1 MGRIEKD
8 KNLYKFWVDGK
19 AKPYTIDI
27 NKGELL
33 GLRGSPIQRFPTA
46 VVELARY
53 TGVKTSVLRLVV
65 NGYPPSRTDLYQL
78 ADKLDAIGYSAS
90 TWELNNLSHKADEI
104 NFKDM
109 AKYLKSG
116 EGDIEDYIRHRMRE
130 MWLAKHNLRPTEQLT
145 QPMIDLLYDYCS
157 ANNYTVE
164 EISCFAYYLSR
175 GLYEFFI
182 AGNMFSRGTCASVL
196 KEFAKCCRA
205 LETPMEK
212 SDFFRQYINAQR
224 NFERQKD
231 VLLDKLIAEN
241 QRSKMSALA
250 FENDEFQVIVPTT
263 NKELITEGEN
273 QHNCVGGYGQRI
285 AEGNRYVVFIRHK
298 ADPSTSYITCDILTD
313 GRINQYLTRYNRY
326 TGSESAKAFEKLYQ
340 EHLYAN
346 WGE

>member
-46 VVELARY
+46 VIELARW
-53 TGVKTSVLRLVV
+53 TGSKTSVLRLVV
-65 NGYPPSRTDLYQL
+65 NGYFPSDTTLYQL
-78 ADKLDAIGYSAS
+78 ADKLDAIGYTAS
-90 TWELNNLSHKADEI
+90 PWELKKLSYKTDEI

-116 EGDIEDYIRHRMRE
+116 EGDIEDYICHRVRE
-130 MWLAKHNLRPTEQLT
+130 MWLTKHNLRPTEQLT

-157 ANNYTVE
+157 TNNYTTE

-175 GLYEFFI
+175 GLYEFFM
-182 AGNMFSRGTCASVL
+182 AGGMFSHSTCASVL

-231 VLLDKLIAEN
+231 ALLDKLIAEN
-241 QRSKMSALA
+241 QRSKLSALA

-263 NKELITEGEN
+263 NKELIAEGEN
-273 QHNCVGGYGQRI
+273 QHNCVGGYGKRI
-285 AEGNRYVVFIRHK
+285 ADGNRYVVFIRHK

-326 TGSESAKAFEKLYQ
+326 TGNESAKAFEKLYQ

>member
-19 AKPYTIDI
+19 AKPYIIDI

-53 TGVKTSVLRLVV
+53 TGAKTSVLRLVV
-65 NGYPPSRTDLYQL
+65 NGYSPSSTELYQL
-78 ADKLDAIGYSAS
+78 ADKLDAIGYSANY
-90 TWELNNLSHKADEI
+90 WELTKLSHRIDEI

-116 EGDIEDYIRHRMRE
+116 EGDIEDYIRHRVRE
-130 MWLAKHNLRPTEQLT
+130 MWLTKHNLRPTEQLT

-157 ANNYTVE
+157 SNNYTVE

-175 GLYEFFI
+175 GLYEFCTL
-182 AGNMFSRGTCASVL
+182 GDVLGHSTCASFL

-205 LETPMEK
+205 LGTPMEK

-231 VLLDKLIAEN
+231 ALLDKLIAEN
-241 QRSKMSALA
+241 QRSKLSALA
-250 FENDEFQVIVPTT
+250 FENDEFQVIIPTT

-273 QHNCVGGYGQRI
+273 QHNCVGGYGKRV
-285 AEGNRYVVFIRHK
+285 ADGNRYVVFIRYK
-298 ADPSTSYITCDILTD
+298 ADPNTSYITCDICTN
-313 GRINQYLTRYNRY
+313 GCINQYLARYNR
-326 TGSESAKAFEKLYQ
+326 SVSNESAKAFQKLYQ

>member
-8 KNLYKFWVDGK
+8 KNLVKFWVDGK
-19 AKPYTIDI
+19 AKPYIIDI

-46 VVELARY
+46 VTELARWSD
-53 TGVKTSVLRLVV
+53 VKTSVLRLVI
-65 NGYPPSRTDLYQL
+65 NGYFPSRTDLYQL
-78 ADKLDAIGYSAS
+78 ADKLDAIGYVAHA
-90 TWELNNLSHKADEI
+90 WELTKLSPKVAEI
-104 NFKDM
+104 NFKDL
-109 AKYLKSG
+109 AKYLKSN
-116 EGDIEDYIRHRMRE
+116 EGNIEDYLQHRMKE

-157 ANNYTVE
+157 SNNYTVE

-175 GLYEFFI
+175 GLYEFFM
-182 AGNMFSRGTCASVL
+182 ANNMFSRSTCASVL

-224 NFERQKD
+224 NFERQRD
-231 VLLDKLIAEN
+231 ALLDKLISQN
-241 QRSKMSALA
+241 QQAKLSALA
-250 FENDEFQVIVPTT
+250 FENDEFQVIIPTT
-263 NKELITEGEN
+263 NKELVAEGEN
-273 QHNCVGGYGQRI
+273 QHNCVGGYGKRV

-298 ADPSTSYITCDILTD
+298 ADPTTSYITCDICTD
-313 GRINQYLTRYNRY
+313 GSINQYLARYNR
-326 TGSESAKAFEKLYQ
+326 SVCNESARTFQKLYQ
-340 EHLYAN
+340 QHLFAH

>member
-19 AKPYTIDI
+19 AKPYIIDI

-33 GLRGSPIQRFPTA
+33 GLRGSPIQRFPSA
-46 VVELARY
+46 VIELARW
-53 TGVKTSVLRLVV
+53 TGAKTSVLRLIV
-65 NGYPPSRTDLYQL
+65 NGYFPSDIIMYQL
-78 ADKLDAIGYSAS
+78 ADKLDAIGYAAS
-90 TWELNNLSHKADEI
+90 TWELSKLSYRADEI
-104 NFKDM
+104 NFKDL

-116 EGDIEDYIRHRMRE
+116 EGDIEDYIRHRVRE

-157 ANNYTVE
+157 SNNYTVE
-164 EISCFAYYLSR
+164 EINCFAYYLSR
-175 GLYEFFI
+175 GLYEFFT
-182 AGNMFSRGTCASVL
+182 AGNMFSRGTCADVL

-231 VLLDKLIAEN
+231 VLLDKLIAQN
-241 QRSKMSALA
+241 QQSKLSALA
-250 FENDEFQVIVPTT
+250 FENDEFKVIIPTT
-263 NKELITEGEN
+263 NRELVAEGEN
-273 QHNCVGGYGQRI
+273 QHNCVGGYGKRI

-298 ADPSTSYITCDILTD
+298 ADPNTSYITCDIRTN
-313 GRINQYLTRYNRY
+313 GCINQYLARYNRSV
-326 TGSESAKAFEKLYQ
+326 GNESAKAFQKLYQ